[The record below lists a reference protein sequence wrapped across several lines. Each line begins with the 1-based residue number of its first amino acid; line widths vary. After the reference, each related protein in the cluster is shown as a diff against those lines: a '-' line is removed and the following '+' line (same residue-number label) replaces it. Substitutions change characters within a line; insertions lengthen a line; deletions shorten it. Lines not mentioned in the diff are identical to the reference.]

1 MKFSSLNDKFKIKN
15 PSKLERKSNDMTMWI
30 PWTLKVFSK
39 SVKWFSLLHLGLKSF
54 FMHLKIVFFLCS
66 LKLKNKVLSWNWMN
80 IYFNS
85 KP

>member
-15 PSKLERKSNDMTMWI
+15 SSKLERKSNDMTMWI

-54 FMHLKIVFFLCS
+54 FMHLKIVFLCS